1 MDEDIIEKRA
11 MDKRIDRMEVKI
23 DKLIDAVTQLVRVE
37 IVLQTIENRLNSQS
51 EFMKHLD
58 GRIDTIDSKI
68 PIYDMG
74 VGLLKKSIATILT
87 LVLTGVVGSF
97 FLFTN

>member
-1 MDEDIIEKRA
+1 MEDELANRRA

-23 DKLIDAVTQLVRVE
+23 DKLIDAVTELVRVE
-37 IVLQTIENRLNSQS
+37 VVLQTIENRLNNQS

-68 PIYDMG
+68 PIYDIG
-74 VGLLKKSIATILT
+74 VSLVKKSIATVLT
-87 LVLTGVVGSF
+87 LVLTGVIGSF
-97 FLFTN
+97 FIFTQ

>member
-1 MDEDIIEKRA
+1 MEDELANRRA

-23 DKLIDAVTQLVRVE
+23 DKLIDAVTELVRVE
-37 IVLQTIENRLNSQS
+37 VVLQTIENRLNNQS

-68 PIYDMG
+68 PIYDIG
-74 VGLLKKSIATILT
+74 VGLVKKSIATVLT
-87 LVLTGVVGSF
+87 LVLTGIIGSF
-97 FLFTN
+97 FIFTQ

>member
-23 DKLIDAVTQLVRVE
+23 DKLIDAVTELVRVE
-37 IVLQTIENRLNSQS
+37 IVLQTIESRLNNQS
-51 EFMKHLD
+51 EFLKLLD
-58 GRIDTIDSKI
+58 KRVSDIDSKI

-74 VGLLKKSIATILT
+74 IGLIKRSMATILT
-87 LVLTGVVGSF
+87 LVLTGIVGSF
-97 FLFTN
+97 FIFTK

>member
-23 DKLIDAVTQLVRVE
+23 DKLIDAVTELVRVE
-37 IVLQTIENRLNSQS
+37 IVLQTIESRLNNQS
-51 EFMKHLD
+51 EFLKVLD
-58 GRIDTIDSKI
+58 RRIDAIDNKI

-74 VGLLKKSIATILT
+74 IGLLKRSMATILT
-87 LVLTGVVGSF
+87 LVLTGVIGSF
-97 FLFTN
+97 FVFTN

>member
-23 DKLIDAVTQLVRVE
+23 DKLIDAVTELVRVE
-37 IVLQTIENRLNSQS
+37 IVLQTIESRLNNQS
-51 EFMKHLD
+51 EFLKVLD
-58 GRIDTIDSKI
+58 RRIDAIDSKI

-74 VGLLKKSIATILT
+74 IGLLKRSMATILT
-87 LVLTGVVGSF
+87 LVLTGIVGSF
-97 FLFTN
+97 FIFTK